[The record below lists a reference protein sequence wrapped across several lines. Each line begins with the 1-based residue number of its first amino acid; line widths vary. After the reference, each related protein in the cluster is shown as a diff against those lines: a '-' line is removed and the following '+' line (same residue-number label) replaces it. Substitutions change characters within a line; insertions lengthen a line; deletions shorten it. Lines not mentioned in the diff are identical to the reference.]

1 MKKTFKNS
9 IAFSSAIFASS
20 WAWAQDAASASGEV
34 ASATAVQATEASGFS
49 MDQYIPWILVVTATA
64 LAIVILFMGNLLS
77 KVAIS
82 KFRQSI
88 KAIAILFAF
97 SWMHKSSAAVEM
109 WAGFTTAQLNVILLS
124 IIGFEV
130 LIILY
135 FANWLKAVVLP
146 PVSKEKSKK
155 AVFWRVWWD
164 KMNNS
169 VEIEKE
175 EDVQLDHDYDGIK
188 ELDNALPPWWVYGFY
203 LTIIFSGIYVWRYH
217 ISGSA
222 PLQVQELKNDIA
234 QAEIQQALYNEQNAA
249 KVDENT
255 ITYSADAGMISEGS
269 KLFAKN
275 CVACHAT
282 DGGGGTGP
290 NLTDDYWKHGGDIK
304 DIFRTISKGVPEMGM
319 IAWGGILTAKDVANL
334 ANYVK
339 SIKGA
344 KTTAPKAPEGTL
356 YNEQNATES
365 TPTDSASSAPVV
377 SMK

>member
-1 MKKTFKNS
+1 MKKSLKN
-9 IAFSSAIFASS
+9 IAALAAALFAST
-20 WAWAQDAASASGEV
+20 WAWAQDAAAASGDAA
-34 ASATAVQATEASGFS
+34 ASAVQVAESNGFS
-49 MDQYIPWILVVTATA
+49 MEQYIPWILVVTAIA

-82 KFRQSI
+82 KFKESTKI
-88 KAIAILFAF
+88 IAILFTF
-97 SWMHKSSAAVEM
+97 GWMNQSAAAVEM
-109 WAGFTTAQLNVILLS
+109 WAGFTTFQLNVILLS

-135 FANWLKAVVLP
+135 FANWLKAVVLTAVP
-146 PVSKEKSKK
+146 KEKSKK
-155 AVFWRVWWD
+155 SAFWRVWWD

-169 VEIEKE
+169 VEIEHEK
-175 EDVQLDHDYDGIK
+175 DVQLDHDYDGIK
-188 ELDNALPPWWVYGFY
+188 ELDNSLPPWWVYGFY
-203 LTIIFSGIYVWRYH
+203 LTIVFAGIYVWRYH

-222 PLQVQELKNDIA
+222 PLQIQELKNDIA
-234 QAEIQQALYNEQNAA
+234 QAEIQQALYNEKNAA

-255 ITYSADAGMISEGS
+255 ITYSADAGMIADGA

-275 CVACHAT
+275 CVACHAA

-339 SIKGA
+339 SIKGS
-344 KTTAPKAPEGTL
+344 KTAAPKAPEGTL

-365 TPTDSASSAPVV
+365 TPTDSASAAPVV

>member
-1 MKKTFKNS
+1 MGGLFVS
-9 IAFSSAIFASS
+9 GL
-20 WAWAQDAASASGEV
+20 AWAQNDGANLAVGVSADAAPIQQV
-34 ASATAVQATEASGFS
+34 SGFS
-49 MDQYIPWILVVTATA
+49 MEQYIPWILTVTAIA

-82 KFRQSI
+82 KFRDST
-88 KAIAILFAF
+88 KAIAIIFAF
-97 SWMHKSSAAVEM
+97 GMMNDGSAAVEM
-109 WAGFTTAQLNVILLS
+109 WAGFTTSQLNVILLS

-146 PVSKEKSKK
+146 PALKEKSKK
-155 AVFWRVWWD
+155 TAFWKIWWD
-164 KMNNS
+164 KMNKS

-175 EDVQLDHDYDGIK
+175 KDVQLDHDYDGIK

-203 LTIIFSGIYVWRYH
+203 LTIVFAGIYVWRYH
-217 ISGSA
+217 IAGTA
-222 PLQVQELKNDIA
+222 PLQVQELKNEMA

-255 ITYSADAGMISEGS
+255 ITYSADAGMISEGG

-275 CVACHAT
+275 CVACHAA

-334 ANYVK
+334 ATYVK
-339 SIKGA
+339 SINGS
-344 KTTAPKAPEGTL
+344 KTAAPKAPEGTL
-356 YNEQNATES
+356 FQE
-365 TPTDSASSAPVV
+365 DSAPVNTDTTDATPKV

>member
-1 MKKTFKNS
+1 MKSFKNM
-9 IAFSSAIFASS
+9 IALMGGLFMSSL
-20 WAWAQDAASASGEV
+20 AWAQNDADPAAAAV
-34 ASATAVQATEASGFS
+34 APVAEAPVFS
-49 MDQYIPWILVVTATA
+49 MEQYIPWILVITAIV

-77 KVAIS
+77 KVAID
-82 KFRQSI
+82 KFRNST
-88 KAIAILFAF
+88 KVIAMLF
-97 SWMHKSSAAVEM
+97 SLGWMNESAAAVEM
-109 WAGFTTAQLNVILLS
+109 WAGFTTFQLNVILLA

-146 PVSKEKSKK
+146 PALKEKSKK
-155 AVFWRVWWD
+155 LAFWKIWWD

-169 VEIEKE
+169 VEIENEK
-175 EDVQLDHDYDGIK
+175 DVQLDHDYDGIK

-203 LTIIFSGIYVWRYH
+203 LTIVFAGIYVWRYH
-217 ISGSA
+217 IAGTA
-222 PLQVQELKNDIA
+222 PLQIQELKNDLA

-255 ITYSADAGMISEGS
+255 ITYTADAGMIAEGS

-275 CVACHAT
+275 CVACHAA

-290 NLTDDYWKHGGDIK
+290 NLTDEYWKHGGDIK

-334 ANYVK
+334 ANYIK
-339 SIKGA
+339 SIKGS
-344 KTTAPKAPEGTL
+344 KTAAPKAPEGTL
-356 YNEQNATES
+356 YQEGTA
-365 TPTDSASSAPVV
+365 PTGGDSLSSAPIV

>member
-1 MKKTFKNS
+1 MKSFKNM
-9 IAFSSAIFASS
+9 IALMGGLFVSGL
-20 WAWAQDAASASGEV
+20 AWAQNEAATISVGVSADAAPIQQV
-34 ASATAVQATEASGFS
+34 SGFS
-49 MDQYIPWILVVTATA
+49 MDQYIPWILAVTAIA

-82 KFRQSI
+82 KFRDAT
-88 KAIAILFAF
+88 KVIAIIFAF
-97 SWMHKSSAAVEM
+97 GMMNDGSAAVEM
-109 WAGFTTAQLNVILLS
+109 WAGFTTSQLNVILLS

-146 PVSKEKSKK
+146 PALKEKSKK
-155 AVFWRVWWD
+155 TAFWKIWWD

-175 EDVQLDHDYDGIK
+175 KDVQLDHDYDGIK

-203 LTIIFSGIYVWRYH
+203 LTIVFAGIYVWRYH
-217 ISGSA
+217 IAGTA
-222 PLQVQELKNDIA
+222 PLQVQELKNEMA

-255 ITYSADAGMISEGS
+255 ITYTEDAGMISEGS
-269 KLFAKN
+269 SLFAKN
-275 CVACHAT
+275 CVACHAA

-319 IAWGGILTAKDVANL
+319 IAWGGVLTAKDVANL
-334 ANYVK
+334 AHYVK
-339 SIKGA
+339 SIKGT
-344 KTTAPKAPEGTL
+344 KTAAPKAPEGSL
-356 YNEQNATES
+356 YQEKITPS
-365 TPTDSASSAPVV
+365 TADSANVTPMV

>member
-1 MKKTFKNS
+1 MKSFKNM
-9 IAFSSAIFASS
+9 IALMGGLFMSSL
-20 WAWAQDAASASGEV
+20 AWAQNEV
-34 ASATAVQATEASGFS
+34 ASASSAAAEALPVAETSGFS
-49 MDQYIPWILVVTATA
+49 MEQYIPWILVVTAIA

-77 KVAIS
+77 KVAIE
-82 KFRQSI
+82 KFRKSA
-88 KAIAILFAF
+88 KVIAVLFSF
-97 SWMHKSSAAVEM
+97 GWMNQSSAAVEM
-109 WAGFTTAQLNVILLS
+109 WAGFTTFQLNVILLS

-146 PVSKEKSKK
+146 PAVKEKSVKS
-155 AVFWRVWWD
+155 AFWKVWWD

-175 EDVQLDHDYDGIK
+175 KDVQLDHDYDGIK

-203 LTIIFSGIYVWRYH
+203 LTIVFSGIYVWRYH
-217 ISGSA
+217 IAGTA
-222 PLQVQELKNDIA
+222 PLQVQELKNEIA

-255 ITYSADAGMISEGS
+255 ITYTADANMIAEGS

-275 CVACHAT
+275 CVACHAA

-290 NLTDDYWKHGGDIK
+290 NLTDEYWKHGGDIK

-319 IAWGGILTAKDVANL
+319 IAWGGILTAKEVANL
-334 ANYVK
+334 ATYVK
-339 SIKGA
+339 SIKGS

-356 YNEQNATES
+356 YQEGNTNTA
-365 TPTDSASSAPVV
+365 DSLTSAANPAPVV

>member
-1 MKKTFKNS
+1 MKSFKNM
-9 IAFSSAIFASS
+9 IALMGGLFMSSL
-20 WAWAQDAASASGEV
+20 AWAQNEAAPAAVEALPV
-34 ASATAVQATEASGFS
+34 AEASGFS
-49 MDQYIPWILVVTATA
+49 MEQYIPWILVVTAIA

-77 KVAIS
+77 KVALD
-82 KFRQSI
+82 KFRKST
-88 KAIAILFAF
+88 KVIAVLF
-97 SWMHKSSAAVEM
+97 SLGWMNESAAAVEM
-109 WAGFTTAQLNVILLS
+109 WAGFTTFQLNVILLT

-146 PVSKEKSKK
+146 PVLKEKSKK
-155 AVFWRVWWD
+155 LAFWKVWWD

-175 EDVQLDHDYDGIK
+175 KDVQLDHDYDGIK

-203 LTIIFSGIYVWRYH
+203 LTIVFAGIYVWRYH
-217 ISGSA
+217 IAGTA
-222 PLQVQELKNDIA
+222 PLQVQELKNDLA

-255 ITYSADAGMISEGS
+255 ITYTADANMIAEGS
-269 KLFAKN
+269 KLFVKH
-275 CVACHAT
+275 CVACHAA

-319 IAWGGILTAKDVANL
+319 IAWGGILTAKEVANL
-334 ANYVK
+334 ATYVK
-339 SIKGA
+339 SIKGSRTA
-344 KTTAPKAPEGTL
+344 APKAPEGTL
-356 YNEQNATES
+356 YQEGNTNTADSSTNAAN
-365 TPTDSASSAPVV
+365 PAPIV

>member
-1 MKKTFKNS
+1 MKSFKNM
-9 IAFSSAIFASS
+9 IALMGGLFVSGL
-20 WAWAQDAASASGEV
+20 AWAQNDGANLAVGVSADAAPIQQV
-34 ASATAVQATEASGFS
+34 SGFS
-49 MDQYIPWILVVTATA
+49 MEQYIPWILTVTAIA

-82 KFRQSI
+82 KFRDST
-88 KAIAILFAF
+88 KAIAIIFAF
-97 SWMHKSSAAVEM
+97 GMMNDGSAAVEM
-109 WAGFTTAQLNVILLS
+109 WSGFTTSQLNVILLS

-146 PVSKEKSKK
+146 PALKEKSKK
-155 AVFWRVWWD
+155 TAFWKIWWD
-164 KMNNS
+164 KMNKS

-175 EDVQLDHDYDGIK
+175 KDVQLDHDYDGIK

-203 LTIIFSGIYVWRYH
+203 LTIVFAGIYVWRYH
-217 ISGSA
+217 IAGTA
-222 PLQVQELKNDIA
+222 PLQVQELKNEMA

-255 ITYSADAGMISEGS
+255 ITYSADAGMISEGG

-275 CVACHAT
+275 CVACHAA

-334 ANYVK
+334 ATYVK
-339 SIKGA
+339 SINGS
-344 KTTAPKAPEGTL
+344 KTAAPKAPEGTL
-356 YNEQNATES
+356 FQE
-365 TPTDSASSAPVV
+365 DSAPVNTDTADATPKV

>member
-1 MKKTFKNS
+1 MKSFKNM
-9 IAFSSAIFASS
+9 IALMGGLFMSSL
-20 WAWAQDAASASGEV
+20 AWAQNDADPAAAAV
-34 ASATAVQATEASGFS
+34 APIAEAPVFS
-49 MDQYIPWILVVTATA
+49 MEQYIPWILVITAIV

-77 KVAIS
+77 KVAID
-82 KFRQSI
+82 KFRNST
-88 KAIAILFAF
+88 KVIAVLF
-97 SWMHKSSAAVEM
+97 SLGWMNESAAAVEM
-109 WAGFTTAQLNVILLS
+109 WAGFTTFQLNVILLA

-146 PVSKEKSKK
+146 PALKEKSKK
-155 AVFWRVWWD
+155 LAFWKIWWD

-169 VEIEKE
+169 VEIENEK
-175 EDVQLDHDYDGIK
+175 DVQLDHDYDGIK

-203 LTIIFSGIYVWRYH
+203 LTIVFAGIYVWRYH
-217 ISGSA
+217 IAGTA
-222 PLQVQELKNDIA
+222 PLQIQELKNDLA

-255 ITYSADAGMISEGS
+255 ITYTADAGMIAEGS

-275 CVACHAT
+275 CVACHAA

-290 NLTDDYWKHGGDIK
+290 NLTDEYWKHGGDIK

-334 ANYVK
+334 ANYIK
-339 SIKGA
+339 SIKGS
-344 KTTAPKAPEGTL
+344 KTAAPKAPEGTL
-356 YNEQNATES
+356 YQEGTA
-365 TPTDSASSAPVV
+365 PTGGDSLSAAPIV